1 MELRVRRATLED
13 VGLLVKLWESM
24 HFDTAALAKRITE
37 FQIVE
42 TAEHGLVGALGFQI
56 LERQGCIHSEA
67 FSDFSLAEMSRPLL
81 WDRVNS
87 LAQNHGLLR
96 IWTHEEAPFWSRCGL
111 APPDPEA
118 LARLPAS
125 WKNTSG
131 RLLTVKLRDDLD
143 TVMSLDKEFALFME
157 NERQKTRRTL
167 QRAKALKVLAA
178 LIAFTVF
185 IVVIAAAF
193 LLARRYLLAR

>member
-1 MELRVRRATLED
+1 
-13 VGLLVKLWESM
+13 
-24 HFDTAALAKRITE
+24 
-37 FQIVE
+37 
-42 TAEHGLVGALGFQI
+42 
-56 LERQGCIHSEA
+56 
-67 FSDFSLAEMSRPLL
+67 
-81 WDRVNS
+81 
-87 LAQNHGLLR
+87 
-96 IWTHEEAPFWSRCGL
+96 
-111 APPDPEA
+111 
-118 LARLPAS
+118 
-125 WKNTSG
+125 
-131 RLLTVKLRDDLD
+131 LLTVKLRDDLD